1 VTRLLYSL
9 SLAGDQDVVNARQ
22 RARSIA
28 EALGFDHHDQ
38 IRLATATSEI
48 ARNAFRYAR
57 GGTVSFQV
65 DSDRSLF
72 VVLVTDKGG
81 GIPHLDRVMA
91 GSYRSTTGMG
101 MGILGTKRLMDDFA
115 IETNSGGTTVRF
127 GKLLPLQS
135 RSIDSAALQRV
146 SALMARRHP
155 STPLEELQIQNR
167 ELMKTLDE
175 LRERK
180 EELARINSELQD
192 TNRGVVALY
201 AELDERADYLR
212 RASELKSS
220 FLSNMSHEF
229 RTPLNSMLALTRM
242 LLDRMDGDLTAEQ
255 DQQIRFIQRSAKEL
269 AEMVNDLLDLAKV
282 EAGRLDVRPKTFEV
296 GELFGALRGML
307 KPLLAENSLNL
318 VFEPPEDLPALYT
331 DEQKVSQVLRNFISN
346 AIKFT
351 PNGEVRVAAW
361 QEGERIAFSVTDTG
375 IGISESDQRIIFEEF
390 AQIENNMQRRVKGT
404 GLGLPL
410 SRKLAQL
417 LGGDVKVESAIGLGS
432 CFKLIVPTVYPG
444 ADRKL
449 ESVLPEIDPTRK
461 LVLIVEDNPETAF
474 VYSRYLT
481 SVGFQTHSVAAIE
494 DAKSVLAKVRPAAV
508 ILDVLLR
515 AETSW
520 DFLRELKADGRAIPV
535 LVMSVITDERRVYGM
550 GADAF
555 LTKPFVPEQ
564 LINEIVKLTSASERS
579 RILMIDDNEVSR
591 YLLRENIAEGQ
602 YEIFEAR
609 DGREGLRMA
618 RELKPAL
625 VFLDFFM
632 PDLNGV
638 EVLREFKSTSELAD
652 IPLVLHSTKT
662 FDDDELRFFRAH
674 SIAIFPKQALTLP
687 DSVERLRE
695 LITTLTAH
703 ARIEKSA
710 DA

>member
-1 VTRLLYSL
+1 VIQPLFSL
-9 SLAGDQDVVNARQ
+9 SLAADQDVVNARQ

-38 IRLATATSEI
+38 IRIATATSEI

-57 GGTVSFQV
+57 GGTVSFEM
-65 DSDRSLF
+65 DPENSLF
-72 VVLVTDKGG
+72 LILVSDTGA

-115 IETNSGGTTVRF
+115 IESSSRGTSVRF
-127 GKLLPLQS
+127 GKLLPPQI
-135 RSIDSAALQRV
+135 RPVDSATLKQI
-146 SALMARRHP
+146 SELMARRHP
-155 STPLEELQIQNR
+155 ATPLEELQTQNR

-242 LLDRMDGDLTAEQ
+242 LLDRMDGELTGEQ
-255 DQQIRFIQRSAKEL
+255 EQQIRFIQQSANEL

-282 EAGRLDVRPKTFEV
+282 EAGRVDIRAKTFEV
-296 GELFGALRGML
+296 SELFGALRGML

-318 VFEPPEDLPALYT
+318 IFEPADTLEPLYT

-351 PNGEVRVAAW
+351 PGGEVRVSAQ
-361 QEGERIAFSVTDTG
+361 QERERVIFSVTDTG
-375 IGISESDQRIIFEEF
+375 IGISEGDQRVIFEEF
-390 AQIENNMQRRVKGT
+390 AQIESSMQKRVKGT

-417 LGGDVKVESAIGLGS
+417 LGGDVELESAVGMGS
-432 CFKLIVPTVYPG
+432 CFRLIIPRVFPG
-444 ADRKL
+444 EAPPQQPA
-449 ESVLPEIDPTRK
+449 LPEFDPSRK

-474 VYSRYLT
+474 VYSRYLGG
-481 SVGFQTHSVAAIE
+481 VGFQTHSVTTIE
-494 DAKSVLAKVRPAAV
+494 GAKEILEKIRPDAV
-508 ILDVLLR
+508 ILDVLLH

-520 DFLRELKADGRAIPV
+520 GFLRELKADPRAIPV
-535 LVMSVITDERRVYGM
+535 LVMSVITDERRIYGL

-555 LTKPFVPEQ
+555 LTKPFIPEQ
-564 LINEIVKLTSASERS
+564 MINEIMRLTSATERL

-591 YLLRENIAEGQ
+591 YLLRENIAEVQ

-618 RELKPAL
+618 REIKPAL

-632 PDLNGV
+632 PDLNGA
-638 EVLREFKSTSELAD
+638 EVLREFKSTPDLSA
-652 IPLVLHSTKT
+652 IPLVLHSTKML
-662 FDDDELRFFRAH
+662 DNEELDFFRAQ
-674 SIAIFPKQALTLP
+674 SVAIFPKQVLTLP
-687 DSVERLRE
+687 DSAQRLRD
-695 LITTLTAH
+695 LISAMTAH
-703 ARIEKSA
+703 AQAEKSKNA
-710 DA
+710 